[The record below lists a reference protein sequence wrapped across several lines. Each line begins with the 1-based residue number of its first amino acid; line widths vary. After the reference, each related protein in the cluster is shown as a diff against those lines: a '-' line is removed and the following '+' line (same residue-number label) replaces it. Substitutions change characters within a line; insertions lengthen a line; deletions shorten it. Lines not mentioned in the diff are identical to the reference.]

1 MKILHTADWHIGK
14 RLERFSRLE
23 EQEHTLS
30 QIVDIADDE
39 DVDLVLVA
47 GDLFDTFNPGSD
59 AQELLYRTLKDL
71 ARDGERAVVAVA
83 GNHDSPDRVVA
94 PEVLARRHGIILA
107 GYPDTTVPHF
117 TAGAVSVTRAVPGLV
132 ELAIDRP
139 GAVDIPV
146 RILLAPYANEFRLR
160 RALIDER
167 DAEASDDDAADRE
180 LQHVL
185 RGTWSGLVDEYCRDD
200 GIDLMVAHL
209 LFAADP
215 ATPPEEPESE
225 RPIGHI
231 GGAPALS
238 TAAVPSRV
246 QYVACG
252 HLHRPHTVAGPTAVR
267 YSGSP
272 LSYSFSEAGQAKSVT
287 IVEVES
293 HDSLGADPES
303 RERPLTGGLPLVR
316 YHADSV
322 DGAVAWLTDHRDALV
337 ELSLTLSE
345 YLSGADRRRLH
356 EAHDRIVTI
365 VPVISSEDSAGRRR
379 PTLDPRGDI
388 VDLFSRF
395 FNDRTGRAPSDTV
408 VELLSEIVAAPSED
422 DGDTVEGTVQ

>member
-14 RLERFSRLE
+14 RLERFARLE
-23 EQEHTLS
+23 EQERILS
-30 QIVDIADDE
+30 EIVTVADDE

-47 GDLFDTFNPGSD
+47 GDLFDTFNPASD

-107 GYPDTTVPHF
+107 GYPDTTVPRF
-117 TAGAVSVTRAVPGLV
+117 AAGRVSVTHTVPGLV

-139 GAVDIPV
+139 GIAGIPV

-160 RALIDER
+160 RALVGERAGSTTEEDE
-167 DAEASDDDAADRE
+167 ADRA

-185 RGTWSGLVDEYCRDD
+185 QEAWSGLVAEHCRDD

-215 ATPPEEPESE
+215 AAPPEEPESE

-238 TAAVPSRV
+238 TAIVPSRI

-252 HLHRPHTVAGPTAVR
+252 HLHRPHAVAGPAAVR

-293 HDSLGADPES
+293 HDSLGADPEI
-303 RERPLTGGLPLVR
+303 RERRLSGGLPLVR
-316 YHADSV
+316 HHAHSV
-322 DGAVAWLTDHRDALV
+322 DGAVAWLAAHRDCLV
-337 ELSLTLSE
+337 ELSLTLPE

-356 EAHDRIVTI
+356 EAHRRIVTI
-365 VPVISSEDSAGRRR
+365 VPVISAGDSEESRR
-379 PTLDPRGDI
+379 TGLDPRGDMGE
-388 VDLFSRF
+388 LFSRF
-395 FNDRTGRAPSDTV
+395 FRDRTGQEPPDTII
-408 VELLSEIVAAPSED
+408 ELLAEIVAAPSED
-422 DGDTVEGTVQ
+422 DGEVDEGAIR